1 MHGELSYLASN
12 IICNIGTMLRSLIA
26 LICIVIKLNVC
37 SSFMTHNLR
46 SINRQKLSVRNFS
59 SSNYC
64 GDDDVIAIQQ
74 KKDRIDGRRNFIS
87 FALVNSLAAVANAE
101 SAIAEDEEVS
111 NTEIKNGR
119 ESSTLLRN
127 VVGGA
132 AVAIIIKDVTSQS
145 YSLDSVDGIDK
156 RDCALCKEDEEKK

>member
-1 MHGELSYLASN
+1 M
-12 IICNIGTMLRSLIA
+12 
-26 LICIVIKLNVC
+26 C
-37 SSFMTHNLR
+37 SSFTTHSSR
-46 SINRQKLSVRNFS
+46 YINPRTQKLSVRNFS
-59 SSNYC
+59 SSNF
-64 GDDDVIAIQQ
+64 GDDDVTIAIQQQLQ

-87 FALVNSLAAVANAE
+87 FALVNSLAAVANAK
-101 SAIAEDEEVS
+101 SANAAEDDEVS
-111 NTEIKNGR
+111 NNTDGGNKNGR

-156 RDCALCKEDEEKK
+156 RDCALCKDEEKK

>member
-1 MHGELSYLASN
+1 M
-12 IICNIGTMLRSLIA
+12 A

-37 SSFMTHNLR
+37 SSFMTHSSR
-46 SINRQKLSVRNFS
+46 STYQAQKLLVRNFS
-59 SSNYC
+59 ANYC
-64 GDDDVIAIQQ
+64 DGDDDNMIAIRQQQQ
-74 KKDRIDGRRNFIS
+74 KKADRVDGRRNFIS
-87 FALVNSLAAVANAE
+87 FSLVNSLAAVAVNAE
-101 SAIAEDEEVS
+101 SVHAEDDEVS
-111 NTEIKNGR
+111 NNTEVGNKNGR

-156 RDCALCKEDEEKK
+156 RDCALCKDEEKK

>member
-1 MHGELSYLASN
+1 
-12 IICNIGTMLRSLIA
+12 MLRSLIA
-26 LICIVIKLNVC
+26 LICIVIKLSVC

-64 GDDDVIAIQQ
+64 GGGDDDVIAIQQ
-74 KKDRIDGRRNFIS
+74 KKDRINGRRNFIS
-87 FALVNSLAAVANAE
+87 FALVNSLAVVANAK
-101 SAIAEDEEVS
+101 SANAAADEEVS
-111 NTEIKNGR
+111 NNTHGKTNGR

-156 RDCALCKEDEEKK
+156 RDCALCKEEEKK

>member
-1 MHGELSYLASN
+1 
-12 IICNIGTMLRSLIA
+12 
-26 LICIVIKLNVC
+26 
-37 SSFMTHNLR
+37 MTQTSR
-46 SINRQKLSVRNFS
+46 PIQKLSVRNFS

-64 GDDDVIAIQQ
+64 GGDDDDVIAIQQ
-74 KKDRIDGRRNFIS
+74 QQKKDRINGRRNFIS

-101 SAIAEDEEVS
+101 SANAAADEEVS
-111 NTEIKNGR
+111 NNTDDKKNGR

>member
-1 MHGELSYLASN
+1 
-12 IICNIGTMLRSLIA
+12 MLRSLMA

-37 SSFMTHNLR
+37 SSFMTHSSR
-46 SINRQKLSVRNFS
+46 STYQAQKLLVRNFS
-59 SSNYC
+59 ANYC
-64 GDDDVIAIQQ
+64 DGDDDNMIAIRQQQQ
-74 KKDRIDGRRNFIS
+74 KKADRVDGRRNFIS
-87 FALVNSLAAVANAE
+87 FTLVNSLAAVAVNAK
-101 SAIAEDEEVS
+101 SANAADDDEVS
-111 NTEIKNGR
+111 NNTDGGKKNGR

-156 RDCALCKEDEEKK
+156 RDCALCKDEEKK

>member
-1 MHGELSYLASN
+1 M
-12 IICNIGTMLRSLIA
+12 
-26 LICIVIKLNVC
+26 C
-37 SSFMTHNLR
+37 SSFMTQTSR
-46 SINRQKLSVRNFS
+46 PIQKLSVRNFS
-59 SSNYC
+59 SSNF
-64 GDDDVIAIQQ
+64 DDDVIAIQEQQQ

-87 FALVNSLAAVANAE
+87 FTLVNSLAAVAVNAE
-101 SAIAEDEEVS
+101 SVHAEDDEVS
-111 NTEIKNGR
+111 NNSDGKKNGR

-156 RDCALCKEDEEKK
+156 RDCALCKEEEEKK

>member
-1 MHGELSYLASN
+1 
-12 IICNIGTMLRSLIA
+12 ML
-26 LICIVIKLNVC
+26 KLDVC
-37 SSFMTHNLR
+37 SSFMTQTSR
-46 SINRQKLSVRNFS
+46 PIQKLSVRNFS
-59 SSNYC
+59 SSNF
-64 GDDDVIAIQQ
+64 GDDDDVIAIQQQQQ

-87 FALVNSLAAVANAE
+87 FALVNSLAIVANSENAN
-101 SAIAEDEEVS
+101 AADEEVS